1 MLTDTG
7 IRAAIRAGGNKVLTD
22 GGKRGS
28 GRLTLH
34 LREGVRPEWYAVK
47 WNEGKRRTVKLGT
60 FPDMSLS
67 EARAKFKDGVS
78 FYKPQ
83 KFGTLSDLIEAYAE
97 HLKASGKRSADEM
110 GRTLMRL
117 AEVIGKDTQAN
128 HVTTSAIVEAIRPIY
143 ARGAP
148 SMADHMRGAI
158 HSAYGWVLKSQSDYR
173 TTSEL
178 KQRFA
183 IEHNPASGIPTE
195 PKVSGKRWLSHDELV
210 AFWRWLHQ
218 GGRNANRN
226 TDPRNLVALQV
237 LILTGQRV
245 EEVLRID
252 TSMLNRHMRIIEWD
266 RTKVENRPHVIPASA
281 QVMRRL
287 TWIRRTGEGLYFP
300 KLGNE
305 LEPTDDSTLR
315 SICKAFVLEAGI
327 EPFTTRDLRRT
338 WKTLTG
344 AAGISKTD
352 RDRVQNHRSG
362 DVSSRHYDRYDYLT
376 EKRAALEHWEQWFLS
391 GVRSKEKAPM

>member
-7 IRAAIRAGGNKVLTD
+7 IRAAIRAGGSKVLTD

-34 LREGVRPEWYAVK
+34 LRDGVRPEWYAVK
-47 WNEGKRRTVKLGT
+47 WHEGKRRTLKLGT

-67 EARAKFKDGVS
+67 QARATFKDGVS
-78 FYKPQ
+78 FDKP
-83 KFGTLSDLIEAYAE
+83 KRSASLNDLITAYAD
-97 HLKASGKRSADEM
+97 HLELAGKRSADETR
-110 GRTLMRL
+110 RTLVRL
-117 AEVIGKDTQAN
+117 AEVIGKDRQAN
-128 HVTTSAIVEAIRPIY
+128 QVTTSDIVEAIRPIY

-148 SMADHMRGAI
+148 SMADHMRGTI
-158 HSAYGWVLKSQSDYR
+158 HACYGWVLKSQSDYR

-178 KQRFA
+178 KERFA
-183 IEHNPASGIPTE
+183 ITLNPASGIPTE
-195 PKVSGKRWLSHDELV
+195 PKVTGKRWLSHDELV
-210 AFWRWLHQ
+210 SFWKWLHC
-218 GGRNANRN
+218 GGRNTNRN

-245 EEVLRID
+245 EEVLKID
-252 TSMLNRHMRIIEWD
+252 ASMLNRHMQIIEWD
-266 RTKVENRPHVIPASA
+266 KTKVENRPHVIPASA

-300 KLGNE
+300 KLGDE
-305 LEPTDDSTLR
+305 LTPTDGSTIR

-338 WKTLTG
+338 WKTLAG

-352 RDRVQNHRSG
+352 RDRVQNHSSE
-362 DVSSRHYDRYDYLT
+362 DVSSKHYDRYDYLP
-376 EKRAALEHWEQWFLS
+376 EKRAALEHWERWFLS
-391 GVRSKEKAPM
+391 GVKSKEKAPI